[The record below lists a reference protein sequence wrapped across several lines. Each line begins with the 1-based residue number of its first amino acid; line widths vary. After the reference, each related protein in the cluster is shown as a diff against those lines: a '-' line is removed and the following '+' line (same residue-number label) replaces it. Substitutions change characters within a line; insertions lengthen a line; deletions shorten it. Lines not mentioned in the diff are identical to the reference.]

1 MLSGKGKIL
10 LCCLM
15 LLLVTGC
22 SGKNTDESEKSEKF
36 QSDYMELNASGT
48 KVEEGIFSLNQAYHI
63 TLILIQRRQF
73 KSVINR
79 IVGIFL
85 SMRTK
90 IPIVMRQKGASK
102 YSPIKESS
110 VEWSITKMEQN
121 SLFQNLM
128 AVIGRLKGIS

>member
-1 MLSGKGKIL
+1 MLREQKWKRA
-10 LCCLM
+10 
-15 LLLVTGC
+15 
-22 SGKNTDESEKSEKF
+22 F
-36 QSDYMELNASGT
+36 
-48 KVEEGIFSLNQAYHI
+48 FSLNQAYHI

-73 KSVINR
+73 QSVINR

-128 AVIGRLKGIS
+128 AVIGRLKGIL